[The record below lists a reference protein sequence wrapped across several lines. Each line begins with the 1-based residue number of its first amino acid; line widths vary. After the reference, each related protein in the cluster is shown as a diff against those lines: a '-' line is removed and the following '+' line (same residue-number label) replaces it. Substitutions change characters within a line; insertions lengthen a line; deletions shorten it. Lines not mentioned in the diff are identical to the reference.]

1 MYYRGYNKPVLY
13 NPDSYSYQTVRSE
26 VAPKFQ
32 FRTFEE
38 VVNWVK
44 ANTEP
49 EPPRPPEKEQI
60 EINSYSYKLFESIQQ
75 IDVVNWTFTRKM
87 NNLIKIGQYEYD
99 DIISFE
105 PRKDSIFRP
114 FYVFFFPFYDQQ
126 NLMLGMSNLYIP
138 NSMSISCDM
147 LIPAPYRQAQ
157 GNVVL
162 LQLKQE
168 MEYDARPSIS
178 GVYFEDGKY
187 LQDYPTGSETA
198 IITPKIQV
206 TIYQN
211 YVISEPT
218 FTDSLLF
225 SDDFIKYLTS
235 N

>member
-1 MYYRGYNKPVLY
+1 
-13 NPDSYSYQTVRSE
+13 
-26 VAPKFQ
+26 
-32 FRTFEE
+32 
-38 VVNWVK
+38 
-44 ANTEP
+44 
-49 EPPRPPEKEQI
+49 
-60 EINSYSYKLFESIQQ
+60 
-75 IDVVNWTFTRKM
+75 M

-105 PRKDSIFRP
+105 PRKESIFRP

-138 NSMSISCDM
+138 NSMSLSADM
-147 LIPAPYRQAQ
+147 LIPPQYRQAQ
-157 GNVVL
+157 GKVVL

-178 GVYFEDGKY
+178 GVNFDEGKY

-206 TIYQN
+206 TNFQN

-225 SDDFIKYLTS
+225 NEDFIKYLTS